1 MTTECDSTAP
11 AASGPTGGFRAVLHA
26 VAWGPAIG
34 GVMVGVV
41 LGSGY
46 SFFNRLASVPPV
58 ELAASVDERPV
69 VGTPAH
75 IVVPATA
82 AKSTETREL
91 RDVTLRPLPS
101 APVQQTIATLSA
113 PTSRVEAE
121 VRSLKGASASYANDL
136 EERGNRTSG
145 RADAVAAV
153 WGFLAVGLGGST
165 ASAPSTPR
173 NNNIRQPR

>member
-46 SFFNRLASVPPV
+46 SFFNRLASAPPV

-82 AKSTETREL
+82 AKSTETR
-91 RDVTLRPLPS
+91 S
-101 APVQQTIATLSA
+101 FAT
-113 PTSRVEAE
+113 
-121 VRSLKGASASYANDL
+121 
-136 EERGNRTSG
+136 
-145 RADAVAAV
+145 
-153 WGFLAVGLGGST
+153 
-165 ASAPSTPR
+165 
-173 NNNIRQPR
+173 

>member
-1 MTTECDSTAP
+1 MTTECDFPAP
-11 AASGPTGGFRAVLHA
+11 DASRRTGGLRAVLCA

-34 GVMVGVV
+34 GVIVGVV

-46 SFFNRLASVPPV
+46 SFLNRMAASPPV
-58 ELAASVDERPV
+58 ELAASVGEKPV
-69 VGTPAH
+69 VGTPAR
-75 IVVPATA
+75 IVAPVA
-82 AKSTETREL
+82 ASKPIEPRDL
-91 RDVTLRPLPS
+91 RDVTMRPLPP

-113 PTSRVEAE
+113 PSSRVEAE

-136 EERGNRTSG
+136 EERGNRASG

-165 ASAPSTPR
+165 ASAAGTPR

>member
-1 MTTECDSTAP
+1 MTTECESTAS
-11 AASGPTGGFRAVLHA
+11 AASGRTSGFWAVLPV

-46 SFFNRLASVPPV
+46 SFFNRLASAPPV

-75 IVVPATA
+75 IAA
-82 AKSTETREL
+82 AKSSETREL
-91 RDVTLRPLPS
+91 RDVTLHVLPS
-101 APVQQTIATLSA
+101 APVRQTIATLSA

-153 WGFLAVGLGGST
+153 WGVLAVGLGGST
-165 ASAPSTPR
+165 ASAAGTPR
-173 NNNIRQPR
+173 NNNIGQPR

>member
-1 MTTECDSTAP
+1 MTTECDSTAS
-11 AASGPTGGFRAVLHA
+11 AASGRTGGFRAVLRT

-46 SFFNRLASVPPV
+46 SFFNRLASAPPV
-58 ELAASVDERPV
+58 ELAASVDERPM

-75 IVVPATA
+75 NVAPLA
-82 AKSTETREL
+82 AANPTQTTEL
-91 RDVTLRPLPS
+91 RDVTLRALPS

-121 VRSLKGASASYANDL
+121 IRSLKGESASYPNDL

-165 ASAPSTPR
+165 ASAAGTPR
-173 NNNIRQPR
+173 NNHIGQPR